1 MRSTGCA
8 VQLLLNSCF
17 AKLIYHYL
25 QFSLNNFERSSL
37 CLNATITFIIITEFM
52 PKIFAFIFYVR
63 RRAHIKMEL
72 FINGL
77 YKERSVTVLFWNALI
92 NMPLFLNQF
101 VLHFYETV
109 IIVSIS
115 VSLHDSGKLV
125 NGTN

>member
-1 MRSTGCA
+1 M
-8 VQLLLNSCF
+8 
-17 AKLIYHYL
+17 
-25 QFSLNNFERSSL
+25 
-37 CLNATITFIIITEFM
+37 EFM

-77 YKERSVTVLFWNALI
+77 YKERSVIVLFWNAFI